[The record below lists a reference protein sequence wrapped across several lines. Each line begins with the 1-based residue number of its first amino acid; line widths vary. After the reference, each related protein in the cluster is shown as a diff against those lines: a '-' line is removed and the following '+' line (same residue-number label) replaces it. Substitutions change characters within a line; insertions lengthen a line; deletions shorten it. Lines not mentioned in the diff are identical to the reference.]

1 MADTWHI
8 IFDDELIEPDHMTIG
23 KGSPGSI
30 LSEEDVKA
38 IITAGLPAKMLE
50 KKRVLVLTPD
60 ATRTCPLPMMIRVI
74 QEVIG
79 TKAAKLD
86 FMVALGTHTP
96 LPEKEI
102 LKLYGIT
109 TQQKQAQFHN
119 SLFLNHRW
127 DRPETFQRIGYLSEE
142 DVETVSQGR
151 LREKVPIDI
160 NKKIY
165 DYDLILILG
174 PVFPHEVVGFSGGSK
189 YLFPGISGGA
199 FLHFFHWLGAVMTC
213 RKIIGIK
220 DTPVRRLINRAAEKI
235 DLPIHCIAM
244 VVHPEARLC
253 GLYVGDTNR
262 AWSDAADLS
271 SKIHIVTKKKPYR
284 IVFGRTPQMYD
295 EIWTAGKVMYKLEQV
310 VAEKGRLI
318 IYAPHIHD
326 ISRTWGKDIEKIG
339 YHVRDYFLAQMDQ
352 FKDIPRGVLAHATH
366 VRGTGTYKN
375 GFEKPRV
382 EVVLSTAIPK
392 EKCEQINLGYLNP
405 EEVRIED
412 YLEREDEGILYVD
425 HAGEILYRLENG

>member
-1 MADTWHI
+1 MA
-8 IFDDELIEPDHMTIG
+8 IG
-23 KGSPGSI
+23 KGSPNTI
-30 LSEEDVKA
+30 LLEEQVKA
-38 IITAGLPAKMLE
+38 LIAAGTPAKMFA

-60 ATRTCPLPMMIRVI
+60 ATRTCPLPMMIRAV
-74 QEVIG
+74 QAVIG

-96 LPEKEI
+96 LPGKKI

-109 TQQKQAQFHN
+109 AQQKQAQFRN

-127 DRPETFQRIGYLSEE
+127 DRPQTFRRIGYLSEE
-142 DVETVSQGR
+142 DVEKVSQGR
-151 LREKVPIDI
+151 LRERVPIDI

-165 DYDLILILG
+165 DYDLIVILG

-189 YLFPGISGGA
+189 YLFPGISGGE

-220 DTPVRRLINRAAEKI
+220 DTPVRRVINQAAEKI
-235 DLPIHCIAM
+235 DLPIHCMAM
-244 VVHPEARLC
+244 VVNPEARLC
-253 GLYVGDTNR
+253 GLYLGDAER

-271 SKIHIVTKKKPYR
+271 SKIHIVIKKKPFR
-284 IVFGRTPQMYD
+284 IVFGRTPRMYD

-310 VAEKGRLI
+310 VAEQGTLI

-339 YHVRDYFLAQMDQ
+339 YHVRDYFLTQMDQ
-352 FKDIPRGVLAHATH
+352 FKEIPRGVLAHSTH
-366 VRGTGTYKN
+366 VRGSGTYKN

-382 EVVLSTAIPK
+382 EVVLSTAISK

-405 EEVRIED
+405 EEIRIED

-425 HAGEILYRLENG
+425 HAGEILYRLEDG

>member
-1 MADTWHI
+1 MPT
-8 IFDDELIEPDHMTIG
+8 G
-23 KGSPGSI
+23 QGSPDKI
-30 LSEEDVKA
+30 LLEEDVKA
-38 IITAGLPAKMLE
+38 IIAAGTPAKMFAN
-50 KKRVLVLTPD
+50 KRVLVLTPD
-60 ATRTCPLPMMIRVI
+60 ATRTCPLPMMIRAI
-74 QEVIG
+74 QALMG

-109 TQQKQAQFHN
+109 TQQKQAQFRD

-127 DRPETFQRIGYLSEE
+127 DRPETFRRIGYLSAE
-142 DVETVSQGR
+142 DVEKVSQGR

-160 NKKIY
+160 NKIIY
-165 DYDLILILG
+165 DYDRVVILG

-189 YLFPGISGGA
+189 YLFPGISGGE

-213 RKIIGIK
+213 PKIIGIR
-220 DTPVRRLINRAAEKI
+220 DTPVRRLIHRAAEKV

-244 VVHPEARLC
+244 VVNPEACLC
-253 GLYVGDTNR
+253 GLYVGDADR
-262 AWSDAADLS
+262 AWSEAADLS

-284 IVFGRTPQMYD
+284 IVFGRTPRMYD

-310 VAEKGRLI
+310 VAEQGRLI

-326 ISRTWGKDIEKIG
+326 ISRTWGKYIEKIG

-352 FKDIPRGVLAHATH
+352 FKDIPRGVLAHSTH
-366 VRGTGTYKN
+366 VRGTGTYQN
-375 GFEKPRV
+375 GVEKPRV
-382 EVVLSTAIPK
+382 EVVLASAIPK

-412 YLEREDEGILYVD
+412 YQEKEDQGILYVD
-425 HAGEILYRLENG
+425 HAGEILYRLEHG